1 MVTRIRIRVIE
12 AQKEILPGWDA
23 LIIEMVKG
31 KLENNKNLEILK
43 GKPIIEISP
52 HSVTLSSGETL
63 QTNVTV
69 WTAGIG
75 GQDLT
80 IIPEAKRIASGR
92 IIVNRVLPGPTIRWR
107 SIRYCICYW
116 RYLCLSAR

>member
-1 MVTRIRIRVIE
+1 M
-12 AQKEILPGWDA
+12 
-23 LIIEMVKG
+23 
-31 KLENNKNLEILK
+31 ENNKNLEILK

-75 GQDLT
+75 GQAFNYNPRSQKNCLRQDY
-80 IIPEAKRIASGR
+80 SQQ
-92 IIVNRVLPGPTIRWR
+92 VLPGLLLDGGVFDTVFAIGD
-107 SIRYCICYW
+107 I
-116 RYLCLSAR
+116 SAFQ